1 VSKIGETYGFDAI
14 RGIQAG
20 REFYVAMC
28 PLKIIP
34 KLFVFTEFDLPPE
47 LRAQRTLR
55 KSRIPALRNYILN
68 NPKDY
73 IFSSLTA
80 SVDGTMKFES
90 TPSLGKDGKLG
101 RLYVSMESRLLINDG
116 QHRRQAIEEALKE
129 NPDLAHEMISVVFF
143 EDKGLIRSQQMFSDL
158 NKNAVKPTKSLN
170 LLYDHRDEFAK
181 FIVAISDELEIFSG
195 RVELEKTAISNR
207 STKFFTLNGI
217 ADATRKFLGIK
228 GTKISVDEQNNAKE
242 FWDGITKNI
251 PEWQLLIQQ
260 RVTASELRNGY
271 VHSHTNLLNALGIV
285 GNALRNE
292 YPSDWKQKL
301 TSLQDVDWSRNN
313 PDWEGKLLLKG
324 RMLKNKLGIELAAN
338 IILKKCGVP
347 LSDERLNYE
356 NIEYVREKIVT
367 IAKDGKSTKKI
378 KAKEL
383 END

>member
-1 VSKIGETYGFDAI
+1 MSKVGETYGFDAI

-34 KLFVFTEFDLPPE
+34 KLFIFTEFDLPPE

-55 KSRIPALRNYILN
+55 ASRIPALKNYILN

-80 SVDGTMKFES
+80 SVDGSMKFEPA
-90 TPSLGKDGKLG
+90 PSLGEGGKLG

-143 EDKGLIRSQQMFSDL
+143 EDKGLVRSQQMFSDL
-158 NKNAVKPTKSLN
+158 NKNAVKPTKSLSI
-170 LLYDHRDEFAK
+170 LYDHRDEFAK
-181 FIVAISDELEIFSG
+181 FVVAISSELEIFSG

-207 STKFFTLNGI
+207 SIKFFTLNGI

-228 GTKISVDEQNNAKE
+228 GRKISVDEQNKVKE
-242 FWDGITKNI
+242 FWNEMTKNI
-251 PEWQLLIQQ
+251 PEWQLLVQK
-260 RVTASELRNGY
+260 RVTASELRKEC

-285 GNALRNE
+285 GNVLQNE

-301 TSLQDVDWSRNN
+301 ASLQNIDWSRSN
-313 PDWEGKLLLKG
+313 PEWEGKLLLRG
-324 RMLKNKLGIELAAN
+324 RMLKTKLGIELAAN
-338 IILKKCGVP
+338 TILKKCGIP
-347 LSDERLNYE
+347 LSDARLNYE
-356 NIEYVREKIVT
+356 NMEYVREKIVT
-367 IAKDGKSTKKI
+367 LAKDDNTAEIKS
-378 KAKEL
+378 KEL
-383 END
+383 QNG

>member
-1 VSKIGETYGFDAI
+1 MSKIGETYGFDAI

-55 KSRIPALRNYILN
+55 KSRIPALKNYILN

-80 SVDGTMKFES
+80 SVDGTMKFEPA
-90 TPSLGKDGKLG
+90 PSLGEGGKLG

-143 EDKGLIRSQQMFSDL
+143 EDKGLVRSQQMFSDL
-158 NKNAVKPTKSLN
+158 NKNAVKPTKSLSI
-170 LLYDHRDEFAK
+170 LYDHRDEFAK
-181 FIVAISDELEIFSG
+181 FIVAISYELEIFSG

-207 STKFFTLNGI
+207 SIKFFTLNGI

-228 GTKISVDEQNNAKE
+228 GTKISVDEQNMAKE
-242 FWDGITKNI
+242 FWNEIAKNI
-251 PEWQLLIQQ
+251 PEWQLLIQK
-260 RVTASELRNGY
+260 RVTTSELRKEY

-285 GNALRNE
+285 GNVLQNE

-301 TSLQDVDWSRNN
+301 ASLQNIDWSRSN
-313 PDWEGKLLLKG
+313 PEWEGKLLLRG
-324 RMLKNKLGIELAAN
+324 RMLKTKLGIELAAN
-338 IILKKCGVP
+338 TILKKCGIP

-356 NIEYVREKIVT
+356 NMEYVREKIVT
-367 IAKDGKSTKKI
+367 LAKDDNTAEIKS
-378 KAKEL
+378 KEL
-383 END
+383 QNG

>member
-1 VSKIGETYGFDAI
+1 MSKVGETYGFDAI

-20 REFYVAMC
+20 REFYVSMC

-34 KLFVFTEFDLPPE
+34 KLFIFTEFDLPPE

-55 KSRIPALRNYILN
+55 ASRIPALKNYILN

-80 SVDGTMKFES
+80 SVDGTMKFEPA
-90 TPSLGKDGKLG
+90 PSLGEGGKLG

-143 EDKGLIRSQQMFSDL
+143 EDKGLVRSQQMFSDL
-158 NKNAVKPTKSLN
+158 NKNAVKPTKSLSI
-170 LLYDHRDEFAK
+170 LYDHRDEFAK
-181 FIVAISDELEIFSG
+181 FIVAISYELEIFSG

-207 STKFFTLNGI
+207 SIKFFTLNGI
-217 ADATRKFLGIK
+217 ADATRRFLGIK
-228 GTKISVDEQNNAKE
+228 GTKISVDEQNMAKE
-242 FWDGITKNI
+242 FWNEIAKNI
-251 PEWQLLIQQ
+251 PEWQLLIQK
-260 RVTASELRNGY
+260 RVTTSELRKEY

-285 GNALRNE
+285 GNVLQNE

-301 TSLQDVDWSRNN
+301 ASLQNIDWSRSN
-313 PDWEGKLLLKG
+313 PEWEGKLLLRG
-324 RMLKNKLGIELAAN
+324 RMLKTKLGIELAAN
-338 IILKKCGVP
+338 TILKKCGIP

-356 NIEYVREKIVT
+356 NMEYVREKIVT
-367 IAKDGKSTKKI
+367 LAKDDNTAEIKS
-378 KAKEL
+378 KEL
-383 END
+383 QNG

>member
-1 VSKIGETYGFDAI
+1 MSKVGETYGFDAI

-34 KLFVFTEFDLPPE
+34 KLFIFTEFDLPPE

-55 KSRIPALRNYILN
+55 ASRIPALKNYILN

-80 SVDGTMKFES
+80 SVDGSMKFEPA
-90 TPSLGKDGKLG
+90 PSLGEGGKLG

-143 EDKGLIRSQQMFSDL
+143 EDKGLVRSQQMFSDL
-158 NKNAVKPTKSLN
+158 NKNAVKPTKSLSI
-170 LLYDHRDEFAK
+170 LYDHRDEFAK
-181 FIVAISDELEIFSG
+181 FVVAISSELEIFSG

-207 STKFFTLNGI
+207 SIKFFTLNGI
-217 ADATRKFLGIK
+217 ADATRRFLGIK
-228 GTKISVDEQNNAKE
+228 GTKISVDEQNMAKE
-242 FWDGITKNI
+242 FWNEIAKNI
-251 PEWQLLIQQ
+251 PEWQLLIQK
-260 RVTASELRNGY
+260 RVTTSELRKEY

-285 GNALRNE
+285 GNVLQNE

-301 TSLQDVDWSRNN
+301 ASLQNIDWSRSN
-313 PDWEGKLLLKG
+313 PEWEGKLLLRG
-324 RMLKNKLGIELAAN
+324 RMLKTKLGIELAAN
-338 IILKKCGVP
+338 TILKKCGIP
-347 LSDERLNYE
+347 LSDARLNYE
-356 NIEYVREKIVT
+356 NMEYVREKIVT
-367 IAKDGKSTKKI
+367 LAKDDNTAEIKS
-378 KAKEL
+378 KEL
-383 END
+383 QNG

>member
-1 VSKIGETYGFDAI
+1 MSRIGETYGFDAI

-55 KSRIPALRNYILN
+55 ASRIPAIKNYILN

-80 SVDGTMKFES
+80 SVDGTMKFEP
-90 TPSLGKDGKLG
+90 TPSLGEGGKLG

-116 QHRRQAIEEALKE
+116 QHRRQAIEEALQE

-143 EDKGLIRSQQMFSDL
+143 EDKGLVRSQQMFSDL

-181 FIVAISDELEIFSG
+181 FIVAISNELEIFSG

-207 STKFFTLNGI
+207 SVKFFTLNGI

-228 GTKISVDEQNNAKE
+228 GTKISVDEQNKTKE
-242 FWDGITKNI
+242 FWNEMTKNI
-251 PEWQLLIQQ
+251 PEWQLLVQK
-260 RVTASELRNGY
+260 RVTASELRKEY
-271 VHSHTNLLNALGIV
+271 VHSHTNLLNAIGIV
-285 GNALRNE
+285 GNVLQNE
-292 YPSDWKQKL
+292 YPSAWKQKL
-301 TSLQDVDWSRNN
+301 ASLRNIDWSRNN
-313 PDWEGKLLLKG
+313 PEWEGKLLIRG
-324 RMLKNKLGIELAAN
+324 RMLKSKLGIELAAN
-338 IILKKCGVP
+338 TILKKCGIP
-347 LSDERLNYE
+347 LSDDRLNYE

-367 IAKDGKSTKKI
+367 MAKKDNTAEKI
-378 KAKEL
+378 ISKEL
-383 END
+383 QNG

>member
-1 VSKIGETYGFDAI
+1 MSKIGETYGFDAI

-47 LRAQRTLR
+47 LRAQRTIR
-55 KSRIPALRNYILN
+55 ASRIPALKNYILN

-80 SVDGTMKFES
+80 SVDGTMKFEPA
-90 TPSLGKDGKLG
+90 PSLGEGGKLG

-158 NKNAVKPTKSLN
+158 NKNAVKPTKSLSI
-170 LLYDHRDEFAK
+170 LYDHRDEFAK
-181 FIVAISDELEIFSG
+181 FIVAISYELEIFSG

-207 STKFFTLNGI
+207 SIKFFTLNGI

-228 GTKISVDEQNNAKE
+228 GRKISVDEQNKVKE
-242 FWDGITKNI
+242 FWNEMTKNI
-251 PEWQLLIQQ
+251 PEWQLLVQK
-260 RVTASELRNGY
+260 RVTASELRKEC

-285 GNALRNE
+285 GNVLQNE

-301 TSLQDVDWSRNN
+301 ASLQNIDWSRSN
-313 PDWEGKLLLKG
+313 PEWEGKLLLRG
-324 RMLKNKLGIELAAN
+324 RMLKTKLGIELAAN
-338 IILKKCGVP
+338 TILKKCGIP

-356 NIEYVREKIVT
+356 NMEYVREKIVT
-367 IAKDGKSTKKI
+367 LAKDDNTAEIKS
-378 KAKEL
+378 KEL
-383 END
+383 QNG

>member
-1 VSKIGETYGFDAI
+1 MSKIGETYGFDAI

-55 KSRIPALRNYILN
+55 ASRIPALKNYILN

-80 SVDGTMKFES
+80 SVDGTMKFEPA
-90 TPSLGKDGKLG
+90 PSLGEGGKLG

-143 EDKGLIRSQQMFSDL
+143 EDKGLVRSQQMFSDL
-158 NKNAVKPTKSLN
+158 NKNAVKPTKSLSI
-170 LLYDHRDEFAK
+170 LYDHRDEFAK
-181 FIVAISDELEIFSG
+181 FIVAISYELEIFSG

-207 STKFFTLNGI
+207 SIKFFTLNGI

-228 GTKISVDEQNNAKE
+228 GRKISVDEQNKVKE
-242 FWDGITKNI
+242 FWNEMTKNI
-251 PEWQLLIQQ
+251 PEWQLLVQK
-260 RVTASELRNGY
+260 RVTASELRKEY

-285 GNALRNE
+285 GNVLQNE
-292 YPSDWKQKL
+292 YPSDWKQKIA
-301 TSLQDVDWSRNN
+301 SLQNIDWSRSN
-313 PDWEGKLLLKG
+313 PEWEGKLLLRG
-324 RMLKNKLGIELAAN
+324 RMLKTKLGIELAAN
-338 IILKKCGVP
+338 TILKKCGIP
-347 LSDERLNYE
+347 ISDARLNYE
-356 NIEYVREKIVT
+356 NMEYVREKIVT
-367 IAKDGKSTKKI
+367 LAKDDNTAEIKS
-378 KAKEL
+378 KEL
-383 END
+383 QNG

>member
-1 VSKIGETYGFDAI
+1 MSKIGETYGFDAI

-80 SVDGTMKFES
+80 SVDGTMKFEPA
-90 TPSLGKDGKLG
+90 PSLGEGGKLG

-170 LLYDHRDEFAK
+170 LLYDHRDKFAK
-181 FIVAISDELEIFSG
+181 FIVAMCSELEIFSG

-228 GTKISVDEQNNAKE
+228 GTKISVDEQNKAKE

-260 RVTASELRNGY
+260 RVTASELRKEY

-285 GNALRNE
+285 GNVLQNE
-292 YPSDWKQKL
+292 YPSGWKQKL
-301 TSLQDVDWSRNN
+301 TPLQDVDWSRSN

-338 IILKKCGVP
+338 TILKKCGIS
-347 LSDERLNYE
+347 LSGERLGYE
-356 NIEYVREKIVT
+356 NMEYVREKIVT
-367 IAKDGKSTKKI
+367 LAKDDKSTKKT
-378 KAKEL
+378 KEL

>member
-1 VSKIGETYGFDAI
+1 MSKVGETYGFDAI

-34 KLFVFTEFDLPPE
+34 KLFIFTEFDLPPE

-55 KSRIPALRNYILN
+55 ASRIPALKNYILN

-80 SVDGTMKFES
+80 SVDGSMKFEPA
-90 TPSLGKDGKLG
+90 PSLGEGGKLG

-158 NKNAVKPTKSLN
+158 NKNAVKPTKSLSI
-170 LLYDHRDEFAK
+170 LYDHRDEFAK
-181 FIVAISDELEIFSG
+181 FIVAISYELEIFSG

-207 STKFFTLNGI
+207 SIKFFTLNGI

-228 GTKISVDEQNNAKE
+228 GTKISVDEQNMAKE
-242 FWDGITKNI
+242 FWNEIAKNI
-251 PEWQLLIQQ
+251 PEWQLLIQK
-260 RVTASELRNGY
+260 RVTTSELRKEY

-285 GNALRNE
+285 GNVLQNE

-301 TSLQDVDWSRNN
+301 ASLQNIDWSRSN
-313 PDWEGKLLLKG
+313 PEWEGKLLLRG
-324 RMLKNKLGIELAAN
+324 RMLKTKLGIELAAN
-338 IILKKCGVP
+338 TILKKCGIP

-356 NIEYVREKIVT
+356 NMEYVREKIVT
-367 IAKDGKSTKKI
+367 LAKDDNTAEIKS
-378 KAKEL
+378 KEL
-383 END
+383 QNG

>member
-1 VSKIGETYGFDAI
+1 MSKVGETYGFDAI

-55 KSRIPALRNYILN
+55 ASRIPALKNYILN

-80 SVDGTMKFES
+80 SVDGSMKFEPA
-90 TPSLGKDGKLG
+90 PSLGEGGKLG

-143 EDKGLIRSQQMFSDL
+143 EDKGLVRSQQMFSDL
-158 NKNAVKPTKSLN
+158 NKNAVKPTKSLSI
-170 LLYDHRDEFAK
+170 LYDHRDEFAK
-181 FIVAISDELEIFSG
+181 FIVAISYELEIFSG

-207 STKFFTLNGI
+207 SIKFFTLNGI

-228 GTKISVDEQNNAKE
+228 GRKISVDEQNKVKE
-242 FWDGITKNI
+242 FWNEMTKNI
-251 PEWQLLIQQ
+251 PEWQLLVQK
-260 RVTASELRNGY
+260 RVTASELRKEC

-285 GNALRNE
+285 GNVLQNE

-301 TSLQDVDWSRNN
+301 ASLQNIDWSRSN
-313 PDWEGKLLLKG
+313 PEWEGKLLLRG
-324 RMLKNKLGIELAAN
+324 RMLKTKLGIELAAN
-338 IILKKCGVP
+338 TILKKCGIP
-347 LSDERLNYE
+347 LSDARLNYE
-356 NIEYVREKIVT
+356 NMEYVREKIVT
-367 IAKDGKSTKKI
+367 LAKDDNTAEIKS
-378 KAKEL
+378 KEL
-383 END
+383 QNG

>member
-1 VSKIGETYGFDAI
+1 MSKVGETYGFDAI

-34 KLFVFTEFDLPPE
+34 KLFIFTEFDLPPE

-55 KSRIPALRNYILN
+55 ASRIPALKNYILN

-80 SVDGTMKFES
+80 SVDGTMKFEPA
-90 TPSLGKDGKLG
+90 PSLGEGGKLG

-143 EDKGLIRSQQMFSDL
+143 EDKGLVRSQQMFSDL
-158 NKNAVKPTKSLN
+158 NKNAVKPTKSLSI
-170 LLYDHRDEFAK
+170 LYDHRDEFAK
-181 FIVAISDELEIFSG
+181 FVVAISSELEIFSG

-207 STKFFTLNGI
+207 SIKFFTLNGI

-228 GTKISVDEQNNAKE
+228 GRKISVDEQNKVKE
-242 FWDGITKNI
+242 FWNEMTKNI
-251 PEWQLLIQQ
+251 PEWQLLVQK
-260 RVTASELRNGY
+260 RVTASELRKEC

-285 GNALRNE
+285 GNVLQNE

-301 TSLQDVDWSRNN
+301 ASLQNIDWSRSN
-313 PDWEGKLLLKG
+313 PEWEGKLLLRG
-324 RMLKNKLGIELAAN
+324 RMLKTKLGIELAAN
-338 IILKKCGVP
+338 TILKKCGIP
-347 LSDERLNYE
+347 LSDARLNYE
-356 NIEYVREKIVT
+356 NMEYVREKIVT
-367 IAKDGKSTKKI
+367 LAKDDNTAEIKS
-378 KAKEL
+378 KEL
-383 END
+383 QNG

>member
-1 VSKIGETYGFDAI
+1 MSKVGETYGFDAI

-34 KLFVFTEFDLPPE
+34 KLFIFTEFDLPPE

-55 KSRIPALRNYILN
+55 KSRIPALKNYILN

-80 SVDGTMKFES
+80 SVDGTMKFEPA
-90 TPSLGKDGKLG
+90 PSLGEGGKLG

-143 EDKGLIRSQQMFSDL
+143 EDKGLVRSQQMFSDL
-158 NKNAVKPTKSLN
+158 NKNAVKPTKSLSI
-170 LLYDHRDEFAK
+170 LYDHRDEFAK
-181 FIVAISDELEIFSG
+181 FIVAISSELEIFSG

-207 STKFFTLNGI
+207 SIKFFTLNGI

-228 GTKISVDEQNNAKE
+228 GTKISVDEQNMAKE
-242 FWDGITKNI
+242 FWNEIAKNI
-251 PEWQLLIQQ
+251 PEWQLLIQK
-260 RVTASELRNGY
+260 RVTTSELRKEY

-285 GNALRNE
+285 GNVLQNE

-301 TSLQDVDWSRNN
+301 ASLQNIDWSRSN
-313 PDWEGKLLLKG
+313 PEWEGKLLLRG
-324 RMLKNKLGIELAAN
+324 RMLKTKLGIELAAN
-338 IILKKCGVP
+338 TILKKCGIP

-356 NIEYVREKIVT
+356 NVEYVREKIVT
-367 IAKDGKSTKKI
+367 LAKDDNTAEIKS
-378 KAKEL
+378 KEL
-383 END
+383 QNG

>member
-1 VSKIGETYGFDAI
+1 MSKIGETYGFDAI

-55 KSRIPALRNYILN
+55 ASRIPAIKNYILN

-80 SVDGTMKFES
+80 SVDGTMKFEP
-90 TPSLGKDGKLG
+90 TPSLGEGGKLG

-116 QHRRQAIEEALKE
+116 QHRRQAIEEALQE

-181 FIVAISDELEIFSG
+181 FIVAISNELEIFSG

-217 ADATRKFLGIK
+217 ADATRKFLGIN
-228 GTKISVDEQNNAKE
+228 GTKISTEEQNSAKE
-242 FWDGITKNI
+242 FWDVIAKNI
-251 PEWQLLIQQ
+251 PEWQLLIQG
-260 RVTASELRNGY
+260 RAAASELRKEY

-285 GNALRNE
+285 GNVLRNE
-292 YPSDWKQKL
+292 YPSGWKQKL
-301 TSLQDVDWSRNN
+301 TSLRDVDWSRSN

-338 IILKKCGVP
+338 TILKKCGIP
-347 LSDERLNYE
+347 LSDNRLNYE

-367 IAKDGKSTKKI
+367 M
-378 KAKEL
+378 AKEGSTAEKIISKEL
-383 END
+383 QNG

>member
-1 VSKIGETYGFDAI
+1 MSKVGETYGFDAI

-34 KLFVFTEFDLPPE
+34 KLFIFTEFDLPPE

-55 KSRIPALRNYILN
+55 KSRIPALKNYILN

-80 SVDGTMKFES
+80 SVDGTMKFEPA
-90 TPSLGKDGKLG
+90 PSLGEGGKLG

-143 EDKGLIRSQQMFSDL
+143 EDKGLVRSQQMFSDL
-158 NKNAVKPTKSLN
+158 NKNAVKPTKSLSI
-170 LLYDHRDEFAK
+170 LYDHRDEFAK
-181 FIVAISDELEIFSG
+181 FVVAISSELEIFSG

-207 STKFFTLNGI
+207 SIKFFTLNGI
-217 ADATRKFLGIK
+217 ADATRRFLGIK
-228 GTKISVDEQNNAKE
+228 GTKISVDEQNMAKE
-242 FWDGITKNI
+242 FWNEIAKNI
-251 PEWQLLIQQ
+251 PEWQLLIQK
-260 RVTASELRNGY
+260 RVTTSELRKEY

-285 GNALRNE
+285 GNVLQNE

-301 TSLQDVDWSRNN
+301 ASLQNIDWSRSN
-313 PDWEGKLLLKG
+313 PEWEGKLLLRG
-324 RMLKNKLGIELAAN
+324 RMLKTKLGIELAAN
-338 IILKKCGVP
+338 TILKKCGIP

-356 NIEYVREKIVT
+356 NMEYVREKIVT
-367 IAKDGKSTKKI
+367 LAKDDNTAEIKS
-378 KAKEL
+378 KEL
-383 END
+383 QNG

>member
-1 VSKIGETYGFDAI
+1 MSKVGETYGFDAI

-34 KLFVFTEFDLPPE
+34 KLFIFTEFDLPPE

-55 KSRIPALRNYILN
+55 ASRIPALKNYILN

-80 SVDGTMKFES
+80 SVDGSMKFEPA
-90 TPSLGKDGKLG
+90 PSLGEGGKLG

-143 EDKGLIRSQQMFSDL
+143 EDKGLVRSQQMFSDL
-158 NKNAVKPTKSLN
+158 NKNAVKPTKSLSI
-170 LLYDHRDEFAK
+170 LYDHRDEFAK
-181 FIVAISDELEIFSG
+181 FIVAISSELEIFSG

-207 STKFFTLNGI
+207 SIKFFTLNGI

-228 GTKISVDEQNNAKE
+228 GRKISVDEQNKVKE
-242 FWDGITKNI
+242 FWNEMTKNI
-251 PEWQLLIQQ
+251 PEWQLLVQK
-260 RVTASELRNGY
+260 RVTASELRKEC

-285 GNALRNE
+285 GNVLQNE

-301 TSLQDVDWSRNN
+301 ASLQNIDWSRSN
-313 PDWEGKLLLKG
+313 PEWEGKLLLRG
-324 RMLKNKLGIELAAN
+324 RMLKTKLGIELAAN
-338 IILKKCGVP
+338 TILKKCGIP
-347 LSDERLNYE
+347 LSDARLNYE
-356 NIEYVREKIVT
+356 NMEYVREKIVT
-367 IAKDGKSTKKI
+367 LAKDDNTAEIKS
-378 KAKEL
+378 KEL
-383 END
+383 QNG

>member
-1 VSKIGETYGFDAI
+1 
-14 RGIQAG
+14 
-20 REFYVAMC
+20 
-28 PLKIIP
+28 
-34 KLFVFTEFDLPPE
+34 
-47 LRAQRTLR
+47 
-55 KSRIPALRNYILN
+55 
-68 NPKDY
+68 
-73 IFSSLTA
+73 
-80 SVDGTMKFES
+80 
-90 TPSLGKDGKLG
+90 
-101 RLYVSMESRLLINDG
+101 
-116 QHRRQAIEEALKE
+116 
-129 NPDLAHEMISVVFF
+129 
-143 EDKGLIRSQQMFSDL
+143 MFSDL

-195 RVELEKTAISNR
+195 RVELEKTSISNR

-242 FWDGITKNI
+242 FWNRITKNI

-271 VHSHTNLLNALGIV
+271 IHSHTNLLNALGIV

-301 TSLQDVDWSRNN
+301 TSLQDIDWSRNN

-338 IILKKCGVP
+338 AILKKCGVP

-356 NIEYVREKIVT
+356 NMEYVREKIVT
-367 IAKDGKSTKKI
+367 LAKDDRSTKKI

>member
-1 VSKIGETYGFDAI
+1 MSKVGETYGFDAI

-34 KLFVFTEFDLPPE
+34 KLFIFTEFDLPPE

-55 KSRIPALRNYILN
+55 ASRIPALKNYILN

-80 SVDGTMKFES
+80 SVDGTMKFEPA
-90 TPSLGKDGKLG
+90 PSLGEGGKLG

-143 EDKGLIRSQQMFSDL
+143 EDKGLVRSQQMFSDL
-158 NKNAVKPTKSLN
+158 NKNAVKPTKSLSI
-170 LLYDHRDEFAK
+170 LYDHRDEFAK
-181 FIVAISDELEIFSG
+181 FIVAISYELEIFSG

-207 STKFFTLNGI
+207 SIKFFTLNGI

-228 GTKISVDEQNNAKE
+228 GRKISVDEQNKVKE
-242 FWDGITKNI
+242 FWNEMTKNI
-251 PEWQLLIQQ
+251 PEWQLLVQK
-260 RVTASELRNGY
+260 RVTASELRKEY

-285 GNALRNE
+285 GNVLQNE

-301 TSLQDVDWSRNN
+301 ASLQNIDWSRSN
-313 PDWEGKLLLKG
+313 PEWEGKLLLRG
-324 RMLKNKLGIELAAN
+324 RMLKTKLGIELAAN
-338 IILKKCGVP
+338 TILKKCGIP
-347 LSDERLNYE
+347 LSDARLNYE
-356 NIEYVREKIVT
+356 NMEYVREKIVT
-367 IAKDGKSTKKI
+367 LAKDDNTAEIKS
-378 KAKEL
+378 KEL
-383 END
+383 QNG

>member
-1 VSKIGETYGFDAI
+1 VSKVGETYGFDAI

-55 KSRIPALRNYILN
+55 KSRIPALKNYILN

-80 SVDGTMKFES
+80 SVDGTMKFEPA
-90 TPSLGKDGKLG
+90 PSLGEGGKLG

-158 NKNAVKPTKSLN
+158 NKNAVKPTKSLSI
-170 LLYDHRDEFAK
+170 LYDHRDEFAK
-181 FIVAISDELEIFSG
+181 FVVAISSELEIFSG

-207 STKFFTLNGI
+207 SIKFFTLNGI

-228 GTKISVDEQNNAKE
+228 GRKISVDEQNKVKE
-242 FWDGITKNI
+242 FWNEMTKNI
-251 PEWQLLIQQ
+251 PEWQLLVQK
-260 RVTASELRNGY
+260 RVTASELRKEC

-285 GNALRNE
+285 GNVLQNE

-301 TSLQDVDWSRNN
+301 ASLQNIDWSRSN
-313 PDWEGKLLLKG
+313 PEWEGKLLLRG
-324 RMLKNKLGIELAAN
+324 RMLKTKLGIELAAN
-338 IILKKCGVP
+338 TILKKCGIP
-347 LSDERLNYE
+347 LSDARLNYE
-356 NIEYVREKIVT
+356 NMEYVREKIVT
-367 IAKDGKSTKKI
+367 LAKDDNTAEIKS
-378 KAKEL
+378 KEL
-383 END
+383 QNG

>member
-1 VSKIGETYGFDAI
+1 MSKVGETYGFDAI

-55 KSRIPALRNYILN
+55 TSRIPALKNYILN

-80 SVDGTMKFES
+80 SVDGTMKFEPA
-90 TPSLGKDGKLG
+90 PSLGEGGKLG

-143 EDKGLIRSQQMFSDL
+143 EDKGLVRSQQMFSDL
-158 NKNAVKPTKSLN
+158 NKNAVKPTKSLSI
-170 LLYDHRDEFAK
+170 LYDHRDEFAK
-181 FIVAISDELEIFSG
+181 FVVAISSELEIFSG

-207 STKFFTLNGI
+207 SIKFFTLNGI

-228 GTKISVDEQNNAKE
+228 GTKISVDEQNMAKE
-242 FWDGITKNI
+242 FWNEIAKNI
-251 PEWQLLIQQ
+251 PEWQLLIQK
-260 RVTASELRNGY
+260 RVTTSELRKEY

-285 GNALRNE
+285 GNVLQNE

-301 TSLQDVDWSRNN
+301 ASLQNIDWSRSN
-313 PDWEGKLLLKG
+313 PEWEGKLLLRG
-324 RMLKNKLGIELAAN
+324 RMLKTKLGIELAAN
-338 IILKKCGVP
+338 TILKKCGIP
-347 LSDERLNYE
+347 LSDARLNYE
-356 NIEYVREKIVT
+356 NMEYVREKIVT
-367 IAKDGKSTKKI
+367 LAKDDNTAEIKS
-378 KAKEL
+378 KEL
-383 END
+383 QNG

>member
-1 VSKIGETYGFDAI
+1 
-14 RGIQAG
+14 
-20 REFYVAMC
+20 
-28 PLKIIP
+28 
-34 KLFVFTEFDLPPE
+34 
-47 LRAQRTLR
+47 
-55 KSRIPALRNYILN
+55 LN

-80 SVDGTMKFES
+80 SVDGTMKFEPA
-90 TPSLGKDGKLG
+90 PSLGEGGKLG

-195 RVELEKTAISNR
+195 RVELEKTSISNR

-242 FWDGITKNI
+242 FWNEMTKNI

-260 RVTASELRNGY
+260 RVTTSELRKEY
-271 VHSHTNLLNALGIV
+271 VHSHTNLLNSLGIV
-285 GNALRNE
+285 GNVLQNE

-301 TSLQDVDWSRNN
+301 ASLQNIDWSRSN

-338 IILKKCGVP
+338 TILKKCGIP

-356 NIEYVREKIVT
+356 NMEYVREKIVT
-367 IAKDGKSTKKI
+367 LAKDDNTAEIKS
-378 KAKEL
+378 KEL
-383 END
+383 QNG

>member
-1 VSKIGETYGFDAI
+1 MSKVGETYGFDAI

-34 KLFVFTEFDLPPE
+34 KLFIFTEFDLPPE

-55 KSRIPALRNYILN
+55 ASRIPALKNYILN

-80 SVDGTMKFES
+80 SVDGSMKFEPA
-90 TPSLGKDGKLG
+90 PSLGEGGKLG

-143 EDKGLIRSQQMFSDL
+143 EDKGLVRSQQMFSDL
-158 NKNAVKPTKSLN
+158 NKNAVKPTKSLSI
-170 LLYDHRDEFAK
+170 LYDHRDEFAK
-181 FIVAISDELEIFSG
+181 FIVAISYELEIFSG

-207 STKFFTLNGI
+207 SIKFFTLNGI

-228 GTKISVDEQNNAKE
+228 GRKISVDEQNKVKE
-242 FWDGITKNI
+242 FWNEMTKNI
-251 PEWQLLIQQ
+251 PEWQLLVQK
-260 RVTASELRNGY
+260 RVTASELRKEC

-285 GNALRNE
+285 GNVLQNE

-301 TSLQDVDWSRNN
+301 ASLQNIDWSRSN
-313 PDWEGKLLLKG
+313 PEWEGKLLLRG
-324 RMLKNKLGIELAAN
+324 RMLKTKLGIELAAN
-338 IILKKCGVP
+338 TILKKCGIP

-356 NIEYVREKIVT
+356 NVEYVREKIVT
-367 IAKDGKSTKKI
+367 LAKDDNTAEIKS
-378 KAKEL
+378 KEL
-383 END
+383 QNG